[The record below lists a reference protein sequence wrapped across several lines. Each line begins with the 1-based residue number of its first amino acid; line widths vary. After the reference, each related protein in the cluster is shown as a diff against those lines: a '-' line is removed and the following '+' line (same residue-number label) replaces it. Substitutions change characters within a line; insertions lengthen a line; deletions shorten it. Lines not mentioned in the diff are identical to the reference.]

1 MKKILLLVVIFSL
14 MAGSYAYAE
23 TITMKIGVVDLMKAL
38 NESDA
43 GKKAKAELES
53 VIRSKQAVINE
64 KGKTIEKLKDE
75 LNKQSSVL
83 SAEAQKSKQDEL
95 DRMMRDYQRMV
106 SDSQSDVKQRE
117 SDLTNGILKG
127 LRAVVN
133 KIGQKEGYTMIVE
146 NAEGII
152 LYSKKSLDLTDE
164 VIKQYNATHPAS
176 GK

>member
-127 LRAVVN
+127 LRAVVK

>member
-117 SDLTNGILKG
+117 SDLTDGILKG
-127 LRAVVN
+127 LRAVIK
-133 KIGQKEGYTMIVE
+133 KIGQKEGYTMIME
-146 NAEGII
+146 NAEGVI

-164 VIKQYNATHPAS
+164 VIKQYNATHPVS
-176 GK
+176 DK

>member
-1 MKKILLLVVIFSL
+1 MKKILLLVVIISL
-14 MAGSYAYAE
+14 MAGGYAYAA
-23 TITMKIGVVDLMKAL
+23 TITMKVGVVDLMKAL

-64 KGKTIEKLKDE
+64 KGKTIQKLKDE
-75 LNKQSSVL
+75 LSKQSSVL
-83 SAEAQKSKQDEL
+83 SPEAQKSKQDEL

-117 SDLTNGILKG
+117 SDLTDGILKG
-127 LRAVVN
+127 LRAVIK
-133 KIGQKEGYTMIVE
+133 KIGQKEGYTMIME
-146 NAEGII
+146 NAEGVI

-164 VIKQYNATHPAS
+164 VIKQYNATHPVS
-176 GK
+176 DK

>member
-133 KIGQKEGYTMIVE
+133 KIGQKEGYTMIME

>member
-1 MKKILLLVVIFSL
+1 MKKMLLLVVIFTL
-14 MAGSYAYAE
+14 MVGGYAYAE
-23 TITMKIGVVDLMKAL
+23 TITVKIGVVDLMKAL
-38 NESDA
+38 NESNA

-53 VIRSKQAVINE
+53 VIRSKQALINE
-64 KGKTIEKLKDE
+64 KGNAIQKLKDE

-83 SAEAQKSKQDEL
+83 SPEAQKSKQDEL

-117 SDLTNGILKG
+117 SDLTDGILKG
-127 LRAVVN
+127 LRAVVK

-152 LYSKKSLDLTDE
+152 LYSKKSLDLTNE